1 MTKDL
6 ETQSGCTQILPPDG
20 RQDDTIKKTLTK
32 TSTKTNNYG
41 KQQQKHVGQD
51 SPRSN
56 HHSYRYRHHLRG
68 DIVHGALA
76 SLHRRILRKIN
87 KYPHCPFLQGGD
99 ILYAQNMAEKNKLK
113 EE

>member
-1 MTKDL
+1 MNPCNPCNPCLKNKKHQLKTK
-6 ETQSGCTQILPPDG
+6 QI
-20 RQDDTIKKTLTK
+20 
-32 TSTKTNNYG
+32 NYEQQR
-41 KQQQKHVGQD
+41 KQQNHVGQD
-51 SPRSN
+51 SPRSDN
-56 HHSYRYRHHLRG
+56 DFNRHCNHLRG
-68 DIVHGALA
+68 DIVHGALV